1 MLTTLIAQVP
11 KTLGGD
17 AGKIGSNVPLS
28 GFGPWGNTVYNTA
41 AVAASNFAKILSNL
55 LGIMT
60 IIAGLW
66 FMINL
71 ISGGYFYFSAAGSVD
86 KMKSATERIGSSL
99 IGLVVVIAA
108 YAVISLIGGLLGF
121 HILDVEVN
129 IGKITP

>member
-1 MLTTLIAQVP
+1 MRILLAKVTE
-11 KTLGGD
+11 LGGVQ
-17 AGKIGSNVPLS
+17 GKIGDVAPNT
-28 GFGPWGNTVYNTA
+28 GFGPWGSAVFNTA
-41 AVAASNFAKILSNL
+41 ASAAGNFAKILSNL

-66 FMINL
+66 FMVNL

-99 IGLVVVIAA
+99 IGLIVVIAA

-121 HILDVEVN
+121 RILDVEVN